1 MRKVACVL
9 LVLVMLLG
17 VLAFAACN
25 EASNTNSPE
34 PTPVDY
40 FTFEPNSDRTGYV
53 LTGTQK
59 ILPADVV
66 IPAEYEGLPVTMI
79 GSSAFE
85 GCTEIG
91 SIVIL
96 DNITYIGDGAFKQCT
111 TLTSVALPNT
121 ITTINENTFLSCTSL
136 ENINLPEGLEYIRMG
151 AFENCSSLTTL
162 KFPRTLKLIYS
173 TNVFNAGSTSIAE
186 NIDDMLSSSNSYVS
200 IITGCDSLQ
209 NIELC
214 ASTKVGKGAF
224 SGASLTTDN
233 ILILD

>member
-121 ITTINENTFLSCTSL
+121 ITTINENTFL
-136 ENINLPEGLEYIRMG
+136 R
-151 AFENCSSLTTL
+151 
-162 KFPRTLKLIYS
+162 
-173 TNVFNAGSTSIAE
+173 
-186 NIDDMLSSSNSYVS
+186 
-200 IITGCDSLQ
+200 
-209 NIELC
+209 
-214 ASTKVGKGAF
+214 
-224 SGASLTTDN
+224 
-233 ILILD
+233 